1 MFPDYNTSLA
11 IEYLE
16 GGIRNLPSPPEDEP
30 VDDLIQ
36 L

>member
-1 MFPDYNTSLA
+1 MFPDYNTTLA

-16 GGIRNLPSPPEDEP
+16 GGIRNLPSPPIDEP
-30 VDDLIQ
+30 EDLIQ